1 MAGVDLGV
9 VGQMEQALDDVGAE
23 LLVVAP
29 REVGAAN
36 AAAEERVAGED
47 PPFDFGVEADAAHGM
62 ARRADD
68 LQGALSHLDDFAV
81 LKVAVRQLALTH
93 KRHSKQLRLL
103 TRTQEVVFHIG
114 MRRHGDAVTLFH
126 CHVAHNMV
134 HVSVRIDGQHRLEA
148 MAVDETEELVCLAIS
163 GAARVDDDT
172 FFGTVVVNDIGIFRK
187 GIEYE
192 GIKFKHNY
200 VFRGKGRDF
209 SAVF

>member
-23 LLVVAP
+23 LLVVASGK
-29 REVGAAN
+29 VGASDT
-36 AAAEERVAGED
+36 AAEERVAGED

-126 CHVAHNMV
+126 CRVAYNMV
-134 HVSVRIDGQHRLEA
+134 DVAVRVDGHQRLEA
-148 MAVDETEELVCLAIS
+148 MTVDEAEEFILFARS
-163 GAARVDDDT
+163 GAARVNDDA
-172 FFGTVVVNDIGIFRK
+172 FLGIVVVNDIGVFRE
-187 GIEYE
+187 GIENE
-192 GIKFKHNY
+192 RIKFKHND
-200 VFRGKGRDF
+200 VFRCKGKDF